1 MEKRLLK
8 LVNLGKGVDQKI
20 LLSKIKENKIQINEI
35 ARNIR
40 LSRTVIWM
48 ALHRYRPSVLWK
60 VNRYVEERI
69 SKKSSLKEVS

>member
-1 MEKRLLK
+1 MERRIQK
-8 LVNLGKGVDQKI
+8 LVNLGKGVDQAL
-20 LLSKIKENKIQINEI
+20 LLSRIRENKIKINEI
-35 ARNIR
+35 SRNIR

-69 SKKSSLKEVS
+69 SKKSSYKEVS